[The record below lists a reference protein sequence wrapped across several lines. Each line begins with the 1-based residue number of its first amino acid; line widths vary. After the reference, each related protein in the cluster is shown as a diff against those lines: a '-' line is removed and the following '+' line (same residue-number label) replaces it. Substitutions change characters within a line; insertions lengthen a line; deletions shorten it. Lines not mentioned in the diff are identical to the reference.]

1 MVYFADFFNVSESE
15 IENYGAFN
23 ISLIND
29 LPLFIDPFL
38 IFGNKNPDYQKLHN
52 DILTYLKFLK
62 GKSDS
67 NMNNLGKLKSWY
79 LFPEIKQNW
88 FGYSILGNAGNGL
101 GLKFAK
107 TFSSNLNFVFDD
119 LGKEII
125 TQSSHIEKACLFE
138 IGIGRD
144 NISDF
149 TCNLIKE
156 YLLDYTQ
163 TFAKKHITSS
173 YLKRFKVEKVF
184 FDYDLERW
192 MPKEY
197 YLPAY
202 ADEYVILT
210 PKEILTKDENWIN
223 SHDLKGDFTRICNS
237 LPNDQLRA
245 EIFNYFQKQLPK
257 LKDNEKQTSK
267 DLTKAT
273 VETVKKYPIII
284 QYYIKSKEENKEGAK
299 NISQIRVTE
308 VETVFV
314 HNVKSLITTLSQNT
328 EFYNFT
334 ANATYFEAYKRVEYL
349 KKVIEDNDG
358 YKLFYH
364 DGKPIKREL
373 DLQIIYRL
381 TWFATPFDVNR
392 EPNNG
397 RGPVDYSI
405 SMGAFDKTLVEF
417 KLASNSKLKKNLQNQ
432 VRIYERANST
442 ECSIKAIMYFDQT
455 ELLKVNKIIK
465 ELKLEND
472 RNIILIDAG
481 QKASASNV

>member
-1 MVYFADFFNVSESE
+1 MVYFTDFFNISESD

-38 IFGNKNPDYQKLHN
+38 IFGNKKSEYQKLHE
-52 DILTYLKFLK
+52 DILKYLRFLK
-62 GKSDS
+62 DKSPYTS
-67 NMNNLGKLKSWY
+67 NSIGKLKSWY
-79 LFPEIKQNW
+79 LFPEVKQNW
-88 FGYSILGNAGNGL
+88 FGYSILGNAGSGL
-101 GLKFAK
+101 GIKFAK

-125 TQSSHIEKACLFE
+125 TQTSHLEKACLFE

-156 YLLDYTQ
+156 YLLGYTQ
-163 TFAKKHITSS
+163 TFAEKYIDSS
-173 YLKRFKVEKVF
+173 FVKRFNVEKVYF
-184 FDYDLERW
+184 NYDLERW
-192 MPKEY
+192 MPKEF

-202 ADEYVILT
+202 MDEYVILT

-237 LPNDQLRA
+237 LHNDQLRV

-257 LKDNEKQTSK
+257 LRDNEKQSSK

-299 NISQIRVTE
+299 NISQIRVSE
-308 VETVFV
+308 CETVFI
-314 HNVKSLITTLSQNT
+314 HNVKSLISTLSLNS
-328 EFYNFT
+328 EFYKYT
-334 ANATYFEAYKRVEYL
+334 ANGTYLEAYKRVEYL

-364 DGKPIKREL
+364 NGVPIKREI

-405 SMGAFDKTLVEF
+405 SMGSFDKTLVEF

-432 VRIYERANST
+432 VKIYEKANST
-442 ECSIKAIMYFDQT
+442 ESSIKAIMYFDQE
-455 ELLKVNKIIK
+455 ELIKVSKILK
-465 ELKLEND
+465 ELKLDND

-481 QKASASNV
+481 QKTSASIV

>member
-273 VETVKKYPIII
+273 VETVKKFPIII

-299 NISQIRVTE
+299 NISQ
-308 VETVFV
+308 
-314 HNVKSLITTLSQNT
+314 
-328 EFYNFT
+328 
-334 ANATYFEAYKRVEYL
+334 
-349 KKVIEDNDG
+349 
-358 YKLFYH
+358 
-364 DGKPIKREL
+364 
-373 DLQIIYRL
+373 
-381 TWFATPFDVNR
+381 TP
-392 EPNNG
+392 
-397 RGPVDYSI
+397 
-405 SMGAFDKTLVEF
+405 
-417 KLASNSKLKKNLQNQ
+417 
-432 VRIYERANST
+432 
-442 ECSIKAIMYFDQT
+442 
-455 ELLKVNKIIK
+455 
-465 ELKLEND
+465 
-472 RNIILIDAG
+472 
-481 QKASASNV
+481 